1 MLLFCAKFVRACRIT
16 DAAAAGLVC
25 GLAVMT
31 RPIAQFLPIALAI
44 AAPMIVLY
52 HGRGWRRAS
61 ASALVVILLAA
72 PPVAPLIARN
82 ISLFGSAKLTTQA
95 APPLLSWVVGHA
107 RPMASGQEWKR
118 GVWGKS
124 GSEGGK

>member
-1 MLLFCAKFVRACRIT
+1 MVSRPVACLSGLLAALWPNLIIHSSLLLTDTVFVFFFSIMLLFCAKFVRAGRIT

-44 AAPMIVLY
+44 AAPMIVLS

-61 ASALVVILLAA
+61 EIGRAHV
-72 PPVAPLIARN
+72 
-82 ISLFGSAKLTTQA
+82 
-95 APPLLSWVVGHA
+95 
-107 RPMASGQEWKR
+107 
-118 GVWGKS
+118 
-124 GSEGGK
+124 